1 MKTIQRTIIQTLII
15 IMVMV
20 TGSELPLLQPGMA
33 HAEAAPLSV
42 DTARIDK
49 FVETMREK
57 LDIPGV
63 AVGIVQ
69 GDQNVYTKGY
79 GISGP
84 DGQPVTAQT
93 PFILGSVSKSFTALG
108 IIQLVEQGKIDLD
121 APVQHYL
128 PDFELADKE
137 ASKTIRVRHLL
148 NQNSGLSTLHGRSAF
163 TNTMPT
169 IDALIHNLKD
179 TPLTE
184 AVGNKF
190 QYSNY
195 NYDILGGIIQAV
207 SGKSYAEYIQDYVY
221 SPLDMKNS
229 FTSTPE
235 AKLQGLA
242 TGYKSVFGFMVPFE
256 QPDNQSML
264 ASAYLISSAEDMNHY
279 LIAQI
284 NGGKFHDHSVAT
296 AESVAE
302 MHQPAIK
309 DPTTDGSEYG
319 MGWEIINGI
328 VQHAGDVE
336 SFHADMKLDGDVGV
350 VVLINA
356 HDYLVRGYK
365 LSMVADGIL
374 DIIHG
379 REPVEDVGSIAGT
392 HFFIDLACLAVA
404 IMLGVSVF
412 NLFKRK
418 KNFRFTPLRISA
430 SAFCLLLFNVVLPIT
445 VLYGPSHIFAP
456 WRVVVSFLPGVGHL
470 VFVLS
475 ILSLGIGAA
484 KLIVLVH
491 NLRLHRMKG
500 SGKTIAS

>member
-1 MKTIQRTIIQTLII
+1 
-15 IMVMV
+15 
-20 TGSELPLLQPGMA
+20 
-33 HAEAAPLSV
+33 
-42 DTARIDK
+42 
-49 FVETMREK
+49 
-57 LDIPGV
+57 
-63 AVGIVQ
+63 
-69 GDQNVYTKGY
+69 
-79 GISGP
+79 
-84 DGQPVTAQT
+84 
-93 PFILGSVSKSFTALG
+93 
-108 IIQLVEQGKIDLD
+108 
-121 APVQHYL
+121 
-128 PDFELADKE
+128 
-137 ASKTIRVRHLL
+137 
-148 NQNSGLSTLHGRSAF
+148 
-163 TNTMPT
+163 
-169 IDALIHNLKD
+169 
-179 TPLTE
+179 
-184 AVGNKF
+184 
-190 QYSNY
+190 
-195 NYDILGGIIQAV
+195 
-207 SGKSYAEYIQDYVY
+207 
-221 SPLDMKNS
+221 
-229 FTSTPE
+229 
-235 AKLQGLA
+235 
-242 TGYKSVFGFMVPFE
+242 
-256 QPDNQSML
+256 ML
-264 ASAYLISSAEDMNHY
+264 ASAYLISTAEDMNHY

-284 NGGKFHDHSVAT
+284 NGGRFHDVSVAT
-296 AESVAE
+296 AESVAK

-319 MGWEIINGI
+319 MGWEIVNGI

-336 SFHADMKLDGDVGV
+336 SFHSDMKLDGDVGV

-379 REPVEDVGSIAGT
+379 REPIEDAGSVVGT
-392 HFFIDLACLAVA
+392 HIIIDLACAAVA

-418 KNFRFTPLRISA
+418 KSFRFTPLRTSVF
-430 SAFCLLLFNVVLPIT
+430 AFCLLLFNIVLPIT

>member
-1 MKTIQRTIIQTLII
+1 MKTIQRTIIQALMII
-15 IMVMV
+15 LVMV
-20 TGSELPLLQPGMA
+20 TGSVLPLLQPGMA
-33 HAEAAPLSV
+33 HAEAAPLAV
-42 DTARIDK
+42 DADRIDK

-57 LDIPGV
+57 LDVPGM

-69 GDQNVYTKGY
+69 GDQTVYTKGY

-84 DGQPVTAQT
+84 EGQPVTAQT
-93 PFILGSVSKSFTALG
+93 PFILGSVSKSFTALA
-108 IIQLVEQGKIDLD
+108 IMQLVEQGKIDLD
-121 APVQHYL
+121 APVQRYL

-137 ASKTIRVRHLL
+137 ASKTIMVRHLL
-148 NQNSGLSTLHGRSAF
+148 NQNSGLSTLHGRTAF

-184 AVGNKF
+184 TVGNKF

-207 SGKSYAEYIQDYVY
+207 SGKSYAEYIQDHVY
-221 SPLDMKNS
+221 SPLDMQNS

-264 ASAYLISSAEDMNHY
+264 ASGYLISSAEDMNHY

-284 NGGKFHDHSVAT
+284 NGGKFHDRSVAT
-296 AESVAE
+296 AESVAK

-309 DPTTDGSEYG
+309 DPTTGGEYG
-319 MGWEIINGI
+319 MGWEIVNGI
-328 VQHAGDVE
+328 VQHPGDVE
-336 SFHADMKLDGDVGV
+336 SFHSDMKLDGDVGV

-356 HDYLVRGYK
+356 HDYLVRGFK

-392 HFFIDLACLAVA
+392 HIFIDLACIAMA
-404 IMLGVSVF
+404 IMLGVSAF

-418 KNFRFTPLRISA
+418 KSFRFTPLRTSVF
-430 SAFCLLLFNVVLPIT
+430 AFCLLLFNVVLPIT

-456 WRVVVSFLPGVGHL
+456 WRVVVSFLPGIGHL